1 MSGYNGGNVPSFVS
15 INPTTGVISVA
26 APNVL
31 ADSDYYFNVDST
43 IASVSSPIQK
53 TIKLTITKFVPSN
66 NAANTWKASNW
77 QKCSDTDS
85 SVCENCNSGYL
96 LSSGACKLVESQTQK
111 SKTENTLAIVNQVI
125 IGVIAVLILTLYIF
139 NITSLSSLWSIS
151 SQSQIFFLLF
161 LTGVFIPKEVEMII
175 TGLKVCLNFSDYFSY
190 PINLK
195 VPNFVSNYFDFGLGD
210 SKLELLDIQSDST
223 AVNWCSFVA
232 SILMFI
238 VMNFLVFVLNKL
250 WKSWLNLEKCEFTS
264 KVINWIFGKLVI
276 LYTFGIYIRAVMNM
290 NQFILVSS
298 ISEIYH
304 FNISNTKRII
314 SYAIAVIV
322 FVIWI
327 FIIWIIAGLVYFQEE
342 SKERRNKWAQLFEGI
357 IKEKRYKIFIVY
369 LFIRRL
375 AFVALLITL
384 ISKSSFIIICVLI
397 LLQIVYM
404 SVLIIKRPYVE
415 VKSNMIEIINETYFV
430 TMLISLLFY
439 NSEEKWAG
447 TPTTAYT
454 WMLASNNIINFMIV
468 FSMKI

>member
-1 MSGYNGGNVPSFVS
+1 MSGYNGGIVPSFVS
-15 INPTTGVISVA
+15 INLTTGVISVA

-31 ADSDYYFNVDST
+31 ADSDYYFNVDSK
-43 IASVSSPIQK
+43 IVSVSSPVQK
-53 TIKLTITKFVPSN
+53 AIKLTIIKFVSN
-66 NAANTWKASNW
+66 NSAANTCNASNW

-85 SVCENCNSGYL
+85 SVCSNCNSGYS
-96 LSSGACKLVESQTQK
+96 LSSGSCKWSESQAANALT
-111 SKTENTLAIVNQVI
+111 IVNKVI
-125 IGVIAVLILTLYIF
+125 VGIIVVFIVILSLFGLSSFSSMWLIL
-139 NITSLSSLWSIS
+139 N
-151 SQSQIFFLLF
+151 QSQIFFLLF
-161 LTGVFIPKEVEMII
+161 LTGVFIPKEIEMII
-175 TGLKVCLNFSDYFSY
+175 TGLKVCLNFANYFLY

-195 VPNFVSNYFDFGLGD
+195 VPYFVLNFFDFGLGD

-223 AVNWCSFVA
+223 AVNWCSFIA

-238 VMNFLVFVLNKL
+238 VMNFLVVVLYKL
-250 WKSWLNLEKCEFTS
+250 WKDWLNPEKCELTS
-264 KVINWIFGKLVI
+264 KVVNWIFEKLVI

-314 SYAIAVIV
+314 SYAIAVII

-327 FIIWIIAGLVYFQEE
+327 LIIWIIAGLVYFQEE

-357 IKEKRYKIFIVY
+357 MKERRSKIFIVY

-375 AFVALLITL
+375 VFVALLITL

-404 SVLIIKRPYVE
+404 
-415 VKSNMIEIINETYFV
+415 F
-430 TMLISLLFY
+430 MLITVVR
-439 NSEEKWAG
+439 K
-447 TPTTAYT
+447 
-454 WMLASNNIINFMIV
+454 
-468 FSMKI
+468 K